1 MTQSFSSLYIGL
13 DLAGTTAFAL
23 SGTLAGVE
31 RELDPF
37 GVFVL
42 AIATALGGGILR
54 DVLIGAVPPA
64 GIQNWRYLIAI
75 LAAIVAGYLWYPRVK
90 RWFHIV
96 LVFDAVGL
104 SIVSVVGT
112 QKALNYGL
120 NPAMAALLGVMSGVG
135 GGVLRD
141 VLTSQIPTVLQKEIY
156 AMAAL
161 LAAAVIVLGHAL
173 RLPAAPVSL
182 AGALLCFLLRILSMR
197 YHWGLPRAW
206 AK

>member
-1 MTQSFSSLYIGL
+1 MTQSFSSLYLGL
-13 DLAGTTAFAL
+13 DLAGTVAFAL
-23 SGTLAGVE
+23 SGALAGIE

-37 GVFVL
+37 GVSVL
-42 AIATALGGGILR
+42 AIATALGGGVLR

-64 GIQNWRYLIAI
+64 GIQNWGYLTGI
-75 LAAIVAGYLWYPRVK
+75 LAAIVMGYFGYPRIK
-90 RWFHIV
+90 RWFHVV

-120 NPAMAALLGVMSGVG
+120 NPAMAALL
-135 GGVLRD
+135 
-141 VLTSQIPTVLQKEIY
+141 Y

-161 LAAAVIVLGHAL
+161 LAAAVVVSGHTL
-173 RLPAAPVSL
+173 HLPAGPVSL
-182 AGALLCFLLRILSMR
+182 IGAMLCFVLRILSMR
-197 YHWGLPRAW
+197 YHWSLPRAR

>member
-1 MTQSFSSLYIGL
+1 MTQSFSSLYAGL
-13 DLAGTTAFAL
+13 DLAGTIAFAL
-23 SGTLAGVE
+23 SGTLAGIE

-37 GVFVL
+37 GVSVL
-42 AIATALGGGILR
+42 AIATALGGGVLR
-54 DVLIGAVPPA
+54 DLLIGAVPPA
-64 GIQNWRYLIAI
+64 GIQNWGYLTGI
-75 LAAIVAGYLWYPRVK
+75 LAAIVMGYFWYPRIK
-90 RWFHIV
+90 RWFHVV
-96 LVFDAVGL
+96 LVFDAIGL

-141 VLTSQIPTVLQKEIY
+141 VLTSQIPAVFQKEIY

-173 RLPAAPVSL
+173 RLPAGPVSL
-182 AGALLCFLLRILSMR
+182 IGAVLCFVLRILSMR
-197 YHWGLPRAW
+197 YYWSLPRAW

>member
-1 MTQSFSSLYIGL
+1 MTQSFSSLYLGL
-13 DLAGTTAFAL
+13 DLAGTVAFAL
-23 SGTLAGVE
+23 SGTLAGIE

-37 GVFVL
+37 GVSVL
-42 AIATALGGGILR
+42 AIATALGGGVLR

-64 GIQNWRYLIAI
+64 GIQNWGYLTGI
-75 LAAIVAGYLWYPRVK
+75 LAAIVMGYFWYPRIK
-90 RWFHIV
+90 RWFHVV

-141 VLTSQIPTVLQKEIY
+141 MLTSQIPAVLQKEIY

-161 LAAAVIVLGHAL
+161 LAAAVVVSGHTL
-173 RLPAAPVSL
+173 RLPAGPVSL
-182 AGALLCFLLRILSMR
+182 IGAVLCFVLRMLSMR
-197 YHWGLPRAW
+197 YHWSLPRAW

>member
-1 MTQSFSSLYIGL
+1 MTQSFSSLYLGL
-13 DLAGTTAFAL
+13 DLAGTVAFAL
-23 SGTLAGVE
+23 SGTLAGIE

-37 GVFVL
+37 GVSVL
-42 AIATALGGGILR
+42 AIATALGGGVLR

-64 GIQNWRYLIAI
+64 GIQNWGYLTGI
-75 LAAIVAGYLWYPRVK
+75 LAAIVMGYFWYPRIK
-90 RWFHIV
+90 RWFHVV

-135 GGVLRD
+135 GGILRD
-141 VLTSQIPTVLQKEIY
+141 MLTSQIPIVLQKEIY

-161 LAAAVIVLGHAL
+161 LAAAVVVSGHTF
-173 RLPAAPVSL
+173 RLPAGPVSL
-182 AGALLCFLLRILSMR
+182 IGAMLCFVLRILSMR
-197 YHWGLPRAW
+197 YHWSLPRAR